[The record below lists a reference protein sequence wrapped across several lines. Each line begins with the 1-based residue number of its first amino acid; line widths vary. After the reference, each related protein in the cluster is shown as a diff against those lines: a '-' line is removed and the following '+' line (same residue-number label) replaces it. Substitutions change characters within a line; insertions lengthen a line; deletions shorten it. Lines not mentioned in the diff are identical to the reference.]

1 MVFYYGSP
9 SQLAKHPS
17 ATHFF
22 HSSPRDLLESYQF
35 SAQHSRLLPISLR
48 VRVSVLTRPG
58 TSHSPSAFITSP
70 GHRAA
75 PLPRASCKSYSPPPH
90 RAPAPLMAQKFLR
103 HTTVLSWP
111 LHILPSLPQ
120 TFSPY
125 ICVTLF
131 LTLQVTSQTSLLKR
145 TFLTILSN

>member
-75 PLPRASCKSYSPPPH
+75 PLPRASCKSYSPPSPCSSPTDGSEVPQTH
-90 RAPAPLMAQKFLR
+90 HCPFMAFAYTALSAPDLLSLHLR
-103 HTTVLSWP
+103 D
-111 LHILPSLPQ
+111 SLPH
-120 TFSPY
+120 SSGY
-125 ICVTLF
+125 
-131 LTLQVTSQTSLLKR
+131 
-145 TFLTILSN
+145 LSNITP